1 MEKEKER
8 YRGEWGDRQVGMCG
22 KSKME
27 PEKRGNRE
35 QGVQGTLSHTLIH
48 THTHTL
54 TLTGGV
60 QHVLTKRKY
69 KGTTPQRGS
78 RGFR

>member
-48 THTHTL
+48 THTHTHSHSQE
-54 TLTGGV
+54 V
-60 QHVLTKRKY
+60 F
-69 KGTTPQRGS
+69 S
-78 RGFR
+78 MC